1 MQVEPSFPLG
11 TSGQELFAKKH
22 GLVRGRE
29 EYERFWD
36 VPFYGTYF
44 LSKPRLVVKEGIVL
58 GRLKLVRIFYVIH
71 RLFLSKFMESSLSVK
86 LNLRSIL
93 LAYQRL

>member
-29 EYERFWD
+29 EYERFRD

-58 GRLKLVRIFYVIH
+58 GRFKIYKNLCPLP
-71 RLFLSKFMESSLSVK
+71 SSSVDCHT
-86 LNLRSIL
+86 
-93 LAYQRL
+93 AEPVTG